1 MRPLPS
7 LLFAALSSTL
17 ALSACGGSSSG
28 DTTTAKRAASPPKR
42 AVKVVYATA
51 HGDEGEIGK
60 TLLTAG
66 GTTAIAKA
74 LAKNFDLP
82 WNMKVLVRNSSDTGP
97 YYDPETHTIN
107 LDYAFTAF
115 IYDQVKRM
123 DPKIS
128 DYDLGSS
135 VAAIDAFLYV
145 HEFAHL
151 LIDAFDLPIT
161 GREEDAADQLAALF
175 MVKFV
180 DGGEEYAFDAAK
192 FFDSLAGDPS
202 QLAEE
207 DFFDEHSLD
216 KQRAYQIVCWIA
228 GSSDANYAAIEKK
241 DIFTEDRLARC
252 PEEFA
257 QIDHAWGQLLEP
269 HFADEAPTTTTK
281 QG

>member
-1 MRPLPS
+1 MRLHAPLLAVS
-7 LLFAALSSTL
+7 LIGAL
-17 ALSACGGSSSG
+17 ALSACGSSTDG
-28 DTTTAKRAASPPKR
+28 TTTAKRAAAAPKR
-42 AVKVVYATA
+42 AVKVTYAKATSE
-51 HGDEGEIGK
+51 DTELGK

-74 LAKNFDLP
+74 LAGNFALP
-82 WNMKVLVRNSSDTGP
+82 WDMHVRVRDSSDTGP
-97 YYDPETHTIN
+97 YYDPATHTIN

-115 IYDQVKRM
+115 IHDQVKRI
-123 DPKIS
+123 DPEIS
-128 DYDLGSS
+128 DYDLGAS

-161 GREEDAADQLAALF
+161 GREEDAADQLASLF

-192 FFDSLAGDPS
+192 FFDSLAADPS
-202 QLAEE
+202 KLEQA

-216 KQRAYQIVCWIA
+216 QQRAYQIVCWIA
-228 GSSDANYAAIEKK
+228 GSSDANYAAIKKK
-241 DIFTEDRLARC
+241 DIFTKDRLERC

-269 HFADEAPTTTTK
+269 HFSDDETTTTK
-281 QG
+281 KG